1 MARAREHL
9 DALLKLPAQE
19 RSAAAEAL
27 LESLEEDEPEG
38 DVEQAWA
45 SEIQERI
52 ARNEPGV
59 PADAVIAE
67 GRARLKG
74 HR

>member
-1 MARAREHL
+1 MAHGREHL

-27 LESLEEDEPEG
+27 LESLEQDEPEA

-45 SEIQERI
+45 GEIQDRI
-52 ARNEPGV
+52 ARDEPGIS
-59 PADAVIAE
+59 ADAVFAE

-74 HR
+74 ER